1 MENILI
7 NVDSRFRN
15 TQIYPS
21 ASKFTV
27 KLSNTVK
34 NIMYIRLSSV
44 EMPNLYLTFTNAKNN
59 TSMTIHTNGES
70 YLIHIDDGFYNSSQ
84 MLQAIQT
91 ELDKIP
97 GNFTIKLN
105 LANGFVTFQSDNT
118 FSIDCNANLPYPSLC
133 HHLGCRNSVCLCKP
147 KIVNGVT
154 KNYIT
159 YASQMDVIGDNY
171 LFLKVNDYGKIY
183 NFNLD
188 NNNVSESQE
197 SYLGKVIMTSN
208 KAEKNFD
215 NNNLI
220 SKRHIFRQPVNINRL
235 DIELLDPYS
244 KLVEMLNMNFS
255 FTLEIGVIYDSAIYK
270 DCLKS
275 LSFEQ

>member
-15 TQIYPS
+15 LQLYPNT
-21 ASKFTV
+21 SKFTI
-27 KLSNTVK
+27 KLANTIK

-44 EMPNLYLTFTNAKNN
+44 EIPNLYFTFSDAKKN
-59 TSMTIHTNGES
+59 TSFTLNTNGES
-70 YLIHIDDGFYNSSQ
+70 YLIHIEDGFYNSTQ
-84 MLQAIQT
+84 LLAAIQT
-91 ELDKIP
+91 ELTNIP

-105 LANGFVTFQSDNT
+105 LANGFVTFQGDTT
-118 FSIDCNANLPYPSLC
+118 FTINCNATEPYPSLC
-133 HHLGCRNSVCLCKP
+133 YHLGCRNTKCSCKP
-147 KIVNGVT
+147 KIVNGST
-154 KNYIT
+154 KHYIT
-159 YASQMDVIGDNY
+159 YASQLDNIGDNY

-197 SYLGKVIMTSN
+197 SYLGKIIINSN
-208 KAEKNFD
+208 KADRNFD

-220 SKRHIFRQPVNINRL
+220 TKRHIFKQPVNINRL
-235 DIELLDPYS
+235 DIELIDPYS
-244 KLVEMLNMNFS
+244 KLVEMLHMNFS
-255 FTLEIGVIYDSAIYK
+255 FTLEIGVIYDSAMYK

-275 LSFEQ
+275 LSFER